1 MIKWITISTEM
12 DPIRKFNDLDPKSI
26 AYNNDHN
33 ILKWLSVELHSLF
46 SYCH

>member
-1 MIKWITISTEM
+1 MGYDIKEM
-12 DPIRKFNDLDPKSI
+12 DPIRKLSDVDPKSI

-33 ILKWLSVELHSLF
+33 ILKWLSVELQSLF